1 MKQGRSLTELAK
13 EVENRANAKK
23 DFVADTRNMHVVP
36 GSGDFGD
43 WKSIDLELK
52 DIGHFPITDHA
63 HGQISGFTDI
73 PKKYYDRMREEDP
86 NLLALNVNHWMKEK
100 PKRRLVRTL
109 ERPPIE
115 RHLGLSDPDTLQSVT
130 SIPVAGENPIVPI
143 ADARAFLSDRYRIM
157 DNEEVLE
164 AILPIISDMGSVRIE
179 SCDVTD
185 TRLWLKIVF
194 PWLETEVEHEGR
206 KVGDIVQ
213 AGITLGNSEIGCGKT
228 FVDPMIYR
236 LSCLNGARMRDHGMS
251 KFHVGKIM
259 GEGKDAVQFF
269 KDDTLMA
276 DDKAFLLKL
285 RDVVRASAD
294 EVSFKLL
301 VDKFSETTR
310 NKIEGD
316 PVKSIEVVQRKF
328 GFNDEEKYSVLKHL
342 ISGGDLNQYG
352 VSNAITAAS
361 QDSNDYDRASD
372 MERFG
377 GQVIELKK
385 TEWAEIA
392 KAA

>member
-1 MKQGRSLTELAK
+1 
-13 EVENRANAKK
+13 
-23 DFVADTRNMHVVP
+23 
-36 GSGDFGD
+36 
-43 WKSIDLELK
+43 
-52 DIGHFPITDHA
+52 
-63 HGQISGFTDI
+63 
-73 PKKYYDRMREEDP
+73 
-86 NLLALNVNHWMKEK
+86 
-100 PKRRLVRTL
+100 
-109 ERPPIE
+109 
-115 RHLGLSDPDTLQSVT
+115 
-130 SIPVAGENPIVPI
+130 
-143 ADARAFLSDRYRIM
+143 
-157 DNEEVLE
+157 
-164 AILPIISDMGSVRIE
+164 
-179 SCDVTD
+179 
-185 TRLWLKIVF
+185 
-194 PWLETEVEHEGR
+194 
-206 KVGDIVQ
+206 
-213 AGITLGNSEIGCGKT
+213 
-228 FVDPMIYR
+228 
-236 LSCLNGARMRDHGMS
+236 
-251 KFHVGKIM
+251 
-259 GEGKDAVQFF
+259 
-269 KDDTLMA
+269 MA